1 MKSATYSRLESNEV
15 EWGWWEE
22 YTILSYPFS
31 LSNTWFQTGKFQKAL
46 TILPE
51 RIN

>member
-1 MKSATYSRLESNEV
+1 MKSATYSRLESNKV

-31 LSNTWFQTGKFQKAL
+31 LSNTWVSDWQ
-46 TILPE
+46 IPE
-51 RIN
+51 GSNYTTRKN